1 MKRHLHNFSFLLLLF
16 CSCSVVYSQKITVD
30 TSVPLNQLILDN
42 LFEGC
47 VEISNVTSTVN
58 GNTYGFPSYAYFN
71 KSSSNFPFQ
80 DGVMLSTGN
89 AASGGNTPINTTL
102 NEGSNSWGADAD
114 LEAALGIT
122 NTLNT
127 TSIEFDI
134 MSISSSIQFN
144 YLFASEEYSG
154 VNICN
159 FSDGF
164 AVLIKETA
172 SAGPYQNIA
181 LVPGTG
187 EAVTTTTIHDEVIGL
202 NNCPAKNE
210 QYFDGYSIGDTNYD
224 GRTVPLTATTAI
236 IPYTLYH
243 IKLVIA
249 DQGDYKSDSS
259 VFIKGISVNEVDLGN
274 DISTCLGSATLNAD
288 IQNPQASYAWY
299 LNNNLIPGANN
310 PTLNAVQNGT
320 YRVEVSVP
328 LNTKTCILED
338 EVIVTL
344 NTEPVIN
351 PISDFQL
358 CDDLSGDGVE
368 IFDLQNK
375 VSNIISILPA
385 GNYNLKFYYNETE
398 ARNNTNEIITP
409 IPNSSNPLEI
419 YVSIENTNTGCFS
432 YAPFNLV
439 VNTLPTIST
448 PSPLDVC
455 DNDGTPDNI
464 TAIDLTTKN
473 DEITAGDPNLSVTYH
488 FLQNDANSGNNP
500 ISIPYTNSTTPTS
513 FSVFVRV
520 QNTLTGCFT
529 TTTLDVN
536 VRNSPD
542 VSTDIQY
549 IDACDADHDGFA
561 NFDLTQVINNVLQG
575 LTGVTPSFH
584 FTYDEA
590 ESGTNAIVNPNSF
603 DNTTENVQEVYLRIE
618 DDITKCPTIVPVQ
631 VHTNLLLTGTNI
643 EDYALCDDETND
655 GIGDFYLNVV
665 SGFIAN
671 DIPNIDITFY
681 ESQTDLDS
689 NTNPIDETVPY
700 TATSPKILY
709 IDLEN
714 TASGCHE
721 KSEIKLLVNPIL
733 LFKPAAPVPYC
744 DTDQDGVVNV
754 DLHSLD
760 DTVTNGNT
768 DFEVHYFLTEQ
779 EAIDNN
785 INNEIYTY
793 SVSGTQT
800 FYARI
805 VNIASGCHTENSF
818 DITINPAPSVS
829 QPNNIIECDNDQ
841 DGFYVINLQNK
852 IPEIVADPTNLD
864 IDFFTSLNDAQ
875 TDTNPILNPSAYNSN
890 TQTIYVRV
898 ENTNGCSIITSFN
911 VIVSTQPVFT
921 NISNYETCESDGD
934 EKAEFLFSDKDGE
947 ILNGQ
952 TGKEVLYFEDSNY
965 TIPIPKNSL
974 YTNISSP
981 QPIYVRVQNIANTN
995 CSGDSS
1001 FTILVSSNPVYNTD
1015 FEGYLICDDSSN
1027 DGKNV
1032 FDLNEKITEISQG
1045 ATGNLNIS
1053 FHTTLQNAE
1062 NNTAA
1067 LPLQYTNA
1075 TNPQTLYVRIQE
1087 ANSSCYL
1094 IEELGINIIAAP
1106 DVTDAAPF
1114 IQCDTDYDGISIFN
1128 LNDADFELLDRV
1140 TTDLVV
1146 TYFENVEDV
1155 EDATKEIA
1163 NPSAYNNLTS
1173 SQTVYIKITNTLTEC
1188 YTVKPLNLIVNTPP
1202 TINQIGTIETCD
1214 NDTNTYDL
1222 SQVNSMITNDDINN
1236 LSISYHNSMND
1247 AQNNNAS
1254 VPYIFNYTN
1263 DFYTFFTRIENI
1275 NTGCVS
1281 IVSFNLQINPNPV
1294 AVQPSNLFDCD
1305 DDYDGFMEFDLS
1317 QQNNTIIGS
1326 ENPNNFSV
1334 TYYTTPTDAENGSNP
1349 LNNIHSA
1356 YDGEVIFARMENI
1369 STGCFDTTSFSTTVY
1384 PLPVINVEDVVPLCV
1399 NDLPL
1404 IINADTGN
1412 SGDTYLWSTGETS
1425 NEIQLMPEDLG
1436 DYWVTITTPND
1447 CKATKPFSVI
1457 ESEEATINFTTTIDF
1472 ADPNSIT
1479 VNVSGI
1485 GSYVYIL
1492 DNGEPQTSNV
1502 FENVTFGPH
1511 TVTIRDLNG
1520 CKDVSKEV
1528 VVIDVP
1534 KFVTPNNDGY
1544 FDTWQIVGIEQLPGT
1559 VVYIYDRHGKLI
1571 KTLPSTSI
1579 GWDGTY
1585 RGANMPSDDYWFL
1598 AKVKKDGVDFDVK
1611 GHFALKR

>member
-1 MKRHLHNFSFLLLLF
+1 MLLLF

-42 LFEGC
+42 LFDGC
-47 VEISNVTSTVN
+47 VEISNISSTVN
-58 GNTYGFPSYAYFN
+58 GNSYGFPSYAYFN

-89 AASGGNTPINTTL
+89 AASSGNTSITTTL
-102 NEGSNSWGADAD
+102 NEGSNSWGSDTD

-122 NTLNT
+122 NTLNA

-134 MSISSSIQFN
+134 ISISNQIQFN

-154 VNICN
+154 IYLCD
-159 FSDGF
+159 FSDSF

-187 EAVTTTTIHDEVIGL
+187 EPVAATTIHDEVIGS

-210 QYFDGYSIGDTNYD
+210 QYFDGYSLGDTNYD
-224 GRTVPLTATTAI
+224 GRTVPLTATATV
-236 IPYTLYH
+236 IPYTSYH

-249 DQGDYKSDSS
+249 DQGDFKSDSS
-259 VFIKGISVNEVDLGN
+259 VFIKGISVNEVDLGD
-274 DISTCLGSATLNAD
+274 DISTCLSSATLNAD
-288 IQNPQASYAWY
+288 IQNPLASYTWY
-299 LNNNLIPGANN
+299 LNNNLIPDENN

-320 YRVEVSVP
+320 YKVEVSVP

-338 EVIVTL
+338 EVVVTL

-351 PISDFQL
+351 PISDFGL
-358 CDDLSGDGVE
+358 CDDSSSDGTE

-375 VSNIISILPA
+375 VSDIISILPS
-385 GNYNLKFYYNETE
+385 GNYNLKFYYNEIE
-398 ARNNTNEIITP
+398 ARSNTNEIIIP
-409 IPNSSNPLEI
+409 IPNSSNPQEI
-419 YVSIENTNTGCFS
+419 YVSIENTDTGCFS

-439 VNTLPTIST
+439 VNSLPSIIT
-448 PSPLDVC
+448 PLPLDVC

-464 TAIDLTTKN
+464 TDIDLTIKN
-473 DEITAGDPNLSVTYH
+473 DEITSGQANLNVTYH
-488 FLQNDANSGNNP
+488 FTQADANSGNNP
-500 ISIPYTNSTTPTS
+500 IGNPYINSSTPSS
-513 FSVFVRV
+513 FSVFARV
-520 QNTLTGCFT
+520 QNTLTGCIS

-536 VRNSPD
+536 VRNSPI
-542 VSTDIQY
+542 VNTDIQY
-549 IDACDADHDGFA
+549 IDACDTDHDGFD
-561 NFDLTQVINNVLQG
+561 NFDLTQVINDVLQG
-575 LTGVTPSFH
+575 LAGVTTSFH
-584 FTYDEA
+584 LTYNEA
-590 ESGTNAIVNPNSF
+590 ESGTNPISNPSSF
-603 DNTTENVQEVYLRIE
+603 DNTTENVQEVYLRVE
-618 DDITKCPTIVPVQ
+618 DSSSGCPTIVPVQ

-665 SGFIAN
+665 SGYITN

-681 ESQTDLDS
+681 ESQNDLD
-689 NTNPIDETVPY
+689 NNLNPIDETVPY

-714 TASGCHE
+714 TLTNCHE
-721 KSEIKLLVNPIL
+721 KSQIKLLVNPVL

-744 DTDQDGVVNV
+744 DTDQDGVVDV

-760 DTVTNGNT
+760 DTVNNGNT
-768 DFEVHYFLTEQ
+768 DFEVHYFLTLQ
-779 EAIDNN
+779 EAKDNN
-785 INNEIYTY
+785 VNNEIYTY
-793 SVSGTQT
+793 PVSGTQT

-818 DITINPAPSVS
+818 DIIINPAPAVS
-829 QPNNIIECDNDQ
+829 QPSDIIICDTDQ

-852 IPEIVADPTNLD
+852 IPEIVSDPTGLN
-864 IDFFTSLNDAQ
+864 IGFFTSLNDAQ
-875 TDTNPILNPSAYNSN
+875 SGSNIITNPSAYNSN

-898 ENTNGCSIITSFN
+898 ENTNTGCSSITNFN
-911 VIVSTQPVFT
+911 VIVSTQPIFPS
-921 NISNYETCESDGD
+921 ISNYETCESDGD
-934 EKAEFLFSDKDGE
+934 EKAEFLFSDKDSE
-947 ILNGQ
+947 ILNSQ

-965 TIPIPKNSL
+965 TIPIDKNTL

-981 QPIYVRVQNIANTN
+981 QTIYVRVQNTANTN

-1001 FTILVSSNPVYNTD
+1001 FTILVSSNPVYNTN
-1015 FEGYLICDDSSN
+1015 FEGYLVCDDSSN

-1032 FDLNEKITEISQG
+1032 FDLNEKIAEISQG
-1045 ATGNLNIS
+1045 STGNLNIT

-1087 ANSSCYL
+1087 TNSSCYL
-1094 IEELGINIIAAP
+1094 IDELGINIIAAP

-1114 IQCDTDYDGISIFN
+1114 IQCDNDYDGISTFN
-1128 LNDADFELLDRV
+1128 LNDADVELLDRV

-1146 TYFENVEDV
+1146 TYFENEADVEDV
-1155 EDATKEIA
+1155 TKEIA

-1173 SQTVYIKITNTLTEC
+1173 SQTVYIKITNSLTGC
-1188 YTVKPLNLIVNTPP
+1188 YTVKPLDLIVNTPP
-1202 TINQIGTIETCD
+1202 TTNQIGTVEICD
-1214 NDTNTYDL
+1214 NNTNTYDL
-1222 SQVNSMITNDDINN
+1222 SQINSIITNDDINTLN
-1236 LSISYHNSMND
+1236 ISYHNSMND

-1254 VPYIFNYTN
+1254 VPYAFNYTSN
-1263 DFYTFFTRIENI
+1263 FYTFFTRIENI
-1275 NTGCVS
+1275 NTGCIS
-1281 IVSFNLQINPNPV
+1281 IVSFNLQINPNPI

-1305 DDYDGFMEFDLS
+1305 DDYDGFMGFDLS
-1317 QQNNTIIGS
+1317 LQNSTIIGL
-1326 ENPNNFSV
+1326 ENPNDFSV
-1334 TYYTTPTDAENGSNP
+1334 TYYTTLVDAENGNNP
-1349 LNNIHSA
+1349 LNYIHSA

-1384 PLPVINVEDVVPLCV
+1384 PLPVINVEDIVPLCM

-1412 SGDTYLWSTGETS
+1412 SGDTYLWSTGETT

-1436 DYWVTITTPND
+1436 DYWVTITTPNN
-1447 CKATKPFSVI
+1447 CQATKSFSVI
-1457 ESEEATINFTTTIDF
+1457 QSEEATINFTTTIDF

-1520 CKDVSKEV
+1520 CNDVSKEV

-1559 VVYIYDRHGKLI
+1559 VVYIYDRHGKLL
-1571 KTLPSTSI
+1571 KTLPSSSI